1 MSQIKMTHLN
11 NTALNEYLDFVLEPA
26 RRAEVELHL
35 ATCPACAARLA
46 ELSTLFAALE
56 SLPDAPLER
65 DLSSAVMDSIRR
77 AKLAAQPAL
86 SPKLRL
92 AIAVQALA
100 ALALIGIA
108 LPFATQALELASAPQ
123 FTSQLTA
130 TAADALAT
138 FNATWATA
146 VNSAQSLLNEG
157 LTTLDNL
164 PLPSLSAL
172 GLGIFF
178 AAVSALWIIGNGL
191 LLTRTYQIKR

>member
-1 MSQIKMTHLN
+1 MLN
-11 NTALNEYLDFVLEPA
+11 AA
-26 RRAEVELHL
+26 RRAEVESHL
-35 ATCPACAARLA
+35 ATCPDCAARLA
-46 ELSTLFAALE
+46 ELRTLFAALE

-77 AKLAAQPAL
+77 AKLAAQPTL

-92 AIAVQALA
+92 VIAVQALA
-100 ALALIGIA
+100 ALALISIA
-108 LPFATQALELASAPQ
+108 LPFAAQTLELASTPQ
-123 FTSQLTA
+123 FTSQLAA

-138 FNATWATA
+138 LNATWATA

-157 LTTLDNL
+157 LTALDNL